1 MAVKMKSGKMYLTVV
16 ERMNMLLEEKGRE
29 DYSLETEVTYES
41 GVVIVKAIL
50 TLFSCYP
57 KDETKTVE
65 VVSRKYVG
73 HALGELGKAKT
84 LEATETHAIGRCLA
98 AAGWF
103 GSEFASANEM
113 EEYEKQ
119 QKSKPAPK
127 PEPKATI
134 KVDDKLNISV
144 ENVEA
149 IKEKF
154 DGVEIKNLINF
165 GKHNGKDWSEVP
177 ESYVVWVAKN
187 SAVDWQKVAAQEEL
201 DRRSGSAPI
210 KDVVDGLVDEF
221 EGMPS

>member
-1 MAVKMKSGKMYLTVV
+1 MAVKMQNGKLYLTVA
-16 ERMNMLLEEKGRE
+16 ERMNLLLEEKGKE
-29 DYSLETEVTYES
+29 DYSLETEVILDS

-98 AAGWF
+98 SAGWL

-113 EEYEKQ
+113 EAYEKQ

-127 PEPKATI
+127 PEPKVTM
-134 KVDDKLNISV
+134 KVDDKLNVSV

-149 IKEKF
+149 VKEKF
-154 DGVEIKNLINF
+154 NGVEIKNLVNF

-177 ESYVVWVAKN
+177 QQY
-187 SAVDWQKVAAQEEL
+187 VDWCAESNKIDWQRDEAQKEL
-201 DRRSGSAPI
+201 DRRNGSTPV
-210 KDVVDGLVDEF
+210 KDVVDELVDEF
-221 EGMPS
+221 EDMPS